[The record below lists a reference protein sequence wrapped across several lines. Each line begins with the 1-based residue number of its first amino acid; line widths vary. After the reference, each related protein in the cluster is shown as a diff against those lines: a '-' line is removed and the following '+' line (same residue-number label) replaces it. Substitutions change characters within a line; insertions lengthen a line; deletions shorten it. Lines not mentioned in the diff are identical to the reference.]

1 MVGRL
6 LGWIFVALALM
17 CLGADVM
24 AMLERGDFGLLGLG
38 ELWAALDANS
48 MIAIGDAIAG
58 HSFPEVWNP
67 GITTLLRV
75 PGLVLFG
82 LVGLV
87 LLVAFRKRERVQRLF
102 TS

>member
-17 CLGADVM
+17 CLGADTM
-24 AMLERGDFGLLGLG
+24 AMLERGEFGLLGLG
-38 ELWAALDANS
+38 ALWAALDANS
-48 MIAIGDAIAG
+48 MIAVGDAVAG
-58 HSFPEVWNP
+58 YTFPELWNP

-75 PGLVLFG
+75 PGLLLFG
-82 LVGLV
+82 LIGV
-87 LLVAFRKRERVQRLF
+87 LLLILFRKRERPARLF